1 MLINARRCSSQ
12 RYCPTLSFRRCCPVL
27 LYCHATLPPAA
38 AQGHGPKPLSNDGT
52 HRCVLSIAAPRRH
65 LPKAPA
71 QRYCLLIFLYHIYKY
86 IYIYILPGATARS
99 YCSNPTLL
107 SNATA
112 QWALPNPAAQSYCS
126 KLLFKRYCS
135 RGTVQEVLFKR
146 YCSLTWLR

>member
-86 IYIYILPGATARS
+86 IYIYIYCPVLLPEATVQTQRS
-99 YCSNPTLL
+99 CPTLL
-107 SNATA
+107 PNGHCPTLLLKATVR
-112 QWALPNPAAQSYCS
+112 S
-126 KLLFKRYCS
+126 YCS

-146 YCSLTWLR
+146 YCSKGTVH